1 MKFMMTTL
9 ISLATS
15 LALAATLAVA
25 AEAAASAD
33 KKPAARDQD
42 ALQGKW
48 GVKSQEVGG
57 RLSPDEAE
65 EVRLEFDGAK
75 LKLMRG
81 DQAIAAG
88 TFTIDAS
95 QQPKRLDL
103 SVTLADEPGVE
114 GKTVH
119 GIYELKGDTLKWCTT
134 QPGSDDRPSNFETKE
149 TQHMM
154 VTCERQKAKK

>member
-1 MKFMMTTL
+1 MKLKLTMLITL
-9 ISLATS
+9 STVLAI
-15 LALAATLAVA
+15 
-25 AEAAASAD
+25 AASMTPTAD
-33 KKPAARDQD
+33 APGPAEKKLIAKDQD
-42 ALQGKW
+42 GLQGSW
-48 GVKSQEVGG
+48 TVKSQEVGG

-75 LKLMRG
+75 LRLMRG

-88 TFTIDAS
+88 TFTIDSS

-114 GKTVH
+114 GKTIH

-134 QPGSDDRPSNFETKE
+134 QPGMEERPATFETKQ
-149 TQHMM
+149 TQHML